1 MEYSK
6 TLIEFLR
13 IWIMC
18 AGYTLSDIKGNTV
31 SDKSILSTKY
41 FTFSF

>member
-1 MEYSK
+1 MSYIMEYSK

-18 AGYTLSDIKGNTV
+18 AGYTLSDIKV
-31 SDKSILSTKY
+31 KY
-41 FTFSF
+41 SQ